1 MLDLIKRKLPK
12 FYSLSRNFKDQI
24 ISKKKELNLMRN
36 LTHHNENNIKSI
48 KDIPYYDHKK
58 TIFEEDK
65 NKKRSFA
72 YLEINNS
79 CNINCLMCDTKS
91 STRQKKLM
99 DLDTVEES
107 IISIKKLGINR
118 VSLHTIG
125 DPMANPRLGKVFEIL
140 RKYEMKTSLSSNG
153 LLLDKRIDVLKE
165 YVDVCSDIKFSIDG
179 CTKETYEKIR
189 FGGSWEVLLKNFELA
204 LNELEPLGYRISV
217 LCIVMKDNFLEL
229 GQFLS
234 FFSKYFKKPYE
245 RVELDLLNSL
255 APTNDYFEK
264 NNMIKKHTYLNKFCE
279 FVSNPIPFILVNG
292 ELSVCCRD
300 YDGSLIM
307 GDTKKDSIEAIL
319 NNERFKDLQH
329 SHSNVNSNSFSN
341 YNLCNSC
348 FGIDE
353 RVSSTF
359 INLIKMIL
367 YKFPKMNGEFYQQKI
382 NLIIDHFNE
391 DIQKID
397 YKNLEKELFF
407 EKKTNK

>member
-1 MLDLIKRKLPK
+1 
-12 FYSLSRNFKDQI
+12 
-24 ISKKKELNLMRN
+24 
-36 LTHHNENNIKSI
+36 
-48 KDIPYYDHKK
+48 
-58 TIFEEDK
+58 
-65 NKKRSFA
+65 
-72 YLEINNS
+72 
-79 CNINCLMCDTKS
+79 
-91 STRQKKLM
+91 M

-397 YKNLEKELFF
+397 YKNLEKKLFF